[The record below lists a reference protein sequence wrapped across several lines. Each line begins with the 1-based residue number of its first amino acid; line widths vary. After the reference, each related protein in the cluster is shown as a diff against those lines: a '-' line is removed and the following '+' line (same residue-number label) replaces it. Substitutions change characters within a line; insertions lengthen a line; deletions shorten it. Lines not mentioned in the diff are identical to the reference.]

1 MEGRHGAIG
10 VSVGRSDHEAKTLT
24 ITVSDKGSGISDSDK
39 SRIFEPFFATKEV
52 GSGTG
57 LGMWRVQSLIAEVK
71 GDISFETAVDVGTT
85 FTVVLPAE

>member
-1 MEGRHGAIG
+1 
-10 VSVGRSDHEAKTLT
+10 VT
-24 ITVSDKGSGISDSDK
+24 ITVSDQGSGISDSDK
-39 SRIFEPFFATKEV
+39 SRIFEPFFTTKEV

-57 LGMWRVQSLIAEVK
+57 LGMWQVQSLIAEVK